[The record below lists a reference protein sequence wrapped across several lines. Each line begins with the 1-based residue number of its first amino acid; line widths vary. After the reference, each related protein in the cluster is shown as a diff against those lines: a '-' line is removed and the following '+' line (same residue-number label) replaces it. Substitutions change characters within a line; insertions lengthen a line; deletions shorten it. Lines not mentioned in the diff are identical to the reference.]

1 MKPIKLIIKTKSETY
16 PIIIG
21 NNLVKNISQ
30 IFKKNS
36 IKFNKCL
43 LIIDKKVPK
52 RIVSIITKSL
62 KRKKNFLF
70 LWEN

>member
-62 KRKKNFLF
+62 KRKKNFLL